1 MALSRRPC
9 RITRRV
15 HQALLCG
22 DEDVQQATARD
33 WRCGGLHRAV
43 QAGPGVGSLKL
54 CASPEADGQGDQCL
68 GDRAKWSGLHQIEHC
83 HRFSFSMTA
92 ADVTGQSLRDVRVFM
107 AGVVRIPAPD
117 LAGTTRCA
125 AAIVASGW
133 AAVPGFASFPAGE
146 RCRLKPDS
154 SAACRNPANSH
165 GNAIASSL
173 QRHGRFTQDP
183 GPKRLI
189 RDVVFMATFTCIVCC
204 LVCYITSRQENRRF
218 TQRGAAAAE

>member
-1 MALSRRPC
+1 
-9 RITRRV
+9 
-15 HQALLCG
+15 
-22 DEDVQQATARD
+22 
-33 WRCGGLHRAV
+33 
-43 QAGPGVGSLKL
+43 
-54 CASPEADGQGDQCL
+54 
-68 GDRAKWSGLHQIEHC
+68 
-83 HRFSFSMTA
+83 MTA

-218 TQRGAAAAE
+218 TQRGAAATEGSRRDKCVRSRLGTPSRRAERGDFVAQRGGEMQKPDQRPNNSKAKVTKDLMICSFSADHPILYSTGRTLVTN